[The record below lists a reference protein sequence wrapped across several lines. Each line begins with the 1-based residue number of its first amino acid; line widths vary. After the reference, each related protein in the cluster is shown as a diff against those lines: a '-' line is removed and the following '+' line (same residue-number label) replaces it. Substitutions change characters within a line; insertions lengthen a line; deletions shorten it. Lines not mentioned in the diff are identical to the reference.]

1 MPKMPLPLEDPKE
14 LEGRDGK
21 KNEFREFF
29 WDSVVLYVVY
39 SIIALA
45 AIDALT
51 EYIRGS
57 NVACRVKE
65 DKEDTE
71 YINNYCSG
79 NLPPTQFFPVF
90 IVVHAILIA
99 IPHYL
104 WLNLYGENFD
114 FFFGLALKLEPIKKQ
129 GKYEETNFTIV
140 SELDSAFNTFRQN
153 WMFPVYFLKLV
164 FQLGIAL
171 CGFIGVIVVF
181 TDFNETFDC
190 PRNFNASDKDP
201 FWPKS
206 TTVQCVF
213 TTLRLLSLIRIA
225 DLVLLALVILGFS
238 WAIVWSIRPH
248 SAELGS
254 KDIAKFSFQTGL
266 LPHFYVCDFR
276 FPRAGK
282 FKNFMQT
289 VYSFMPWTAL
299 HGPRISSDLDFML
312 LKLFRT
318 NGGLAYTFRMTQVL
332 LELRDLSEND
342 HRCLNLHCRH
352 HQDDESSSGGIYF
365 LRFRGFYQL
374 KRAAGW
380 S

>member
-57 NVACRVKE
+57 NVACRVNS
-65 DKEDTE
+65 DTQ

-99 IPHYL
+99 LPHYL
-104 WLNLYGENFD
+104 WLNLYGDNFD
-114 FFFGLALKLEPIKKQ
+114 FFFGLALELKPIKKK
-129 GKYEETNFTIV
+129 GEYEETNFTIV

-164 FQLGIAL
+164 LQLCITL
-171 CGFIGVIVVF
+171 CGFVVVIVIF

-190 PRNFNASDKDP
+190 PHNFNASDKDP

-254 KDIAKFSFQTGL
+254 KDIARFSFQTGL
-266 LPHFYVCDFR
+266 LPRFYVRDFCSPR
-276 FPRAGK
+276 AGKHNFCFPRAGK

-318 NGGLAYTFRMTQVL
+318 NGGLGYTFRMTQVL
-332 LELRDLSEND
+332 LELKYLEKNGL
-342 HRCLNLHCRH
+342 RCLSLYLLYSM
-352 HQDDESSSGGIYF
+352 DDEISSEGKYMS
-365 LRFRGFYQL
+365 LN
-374 KRAAGW
+374 A
-380 S
+380 

>member
-65 DKEDTE
+65 DTE

-104 WLNLYGENFD
+104 WLNLYGDNFD
-114 FFFGLALKLEPIKKQ
+114 FFFDLALQLKPIKTK

-164 FQLGIAL
+164 LQLGIAL

-190 PRNFNASDKDP
+190 PRNFSASDRDP
-201 FWPKS
+201 FWPMN

-225 DLVLLALVILGFS
+225 DLVLLALVILGFI

-254 KDIAKFSFQTGL
+254 KDIARFSFQTGL
-266 LPHFYVCDFR
+266 LPRFYVRDFCSPR
-276 FPRAGK
+276 AGKHNFCFPRAGK

-318 NGGLAYTFRMTQVL
+318 NGGLGYTFRMTQVL
-332 LELRDLSEND
+332 LELKYLEKNGL
-342 HRCLNLHCRH
+342 RCLSLYLLYSM
-352 HQDDESSSGGIYF
+352 DDEISSEGKYIS
-365 LRFRGFYQL
+365 LN
-374 KRAAGW
+374 

>member
-1 MPKMPLPLEDPKE
+1 MSAQPEMPSPLQDPKE

-57 NVACRVKE
+57 NVACRVNR
-65 DKEDTE
+65 DTE

-79 NLPPTQFFPVF
+79 NLPPTQFFPLF

-99 IPHYL
+99 LPHYL
-104 WLNLYGENFD
+104 WLNLYGDNFD
-114 FFFGLALKLEPIKKQ
+114 FFFGLALELKPIKKK
-129 GKYEETNFTIV
+129 GEYEETNFTIV

-164 FQLGIAL
+164 LQLCITF

-190 PRNFNASDKDP
+190 PRNFNVSDSNP
-201 FWPKS
+201 FWPLN

-225 DLVLLALVILGFS
+225 DLVLLALVILGFV
-238 WAIVWSIRPH
+238 WAIVWSARPH

-254 KDIAKFSFQTGL
+254 RDIARFSFQTGL
-266 LPHFYVCDFR
+266 LPRFYVRDFC

-318 NGGLAYTFRMTQVL
+318 NGGLGYTFRMTQVL
-332 LELRDLSEND
+332 LELMDMSEID
-342 HRCLNLHCRH
+342 HRCLNLHRRL
-352 HQDDESSSGGIYF
+352 QFDEYSN
-365 LRFRGFYQL
+365 RGKFI
-374 KRAAGW
+374 